1 MLDKNTINKA
11 CELYINSDKGIQ
23 EIATELHMNRRT
35 YRKLLA
41 DNFDFVTIKNQDDA
55 WHLYENVP
63 DMIKFF
69 RYINK
74 SDKTGRKFL
83 LNVVISDDDLKK
95 LIEEDGMSTK
105 KIVELVNMPFVTDSF
120 IHDYAGRRGFRYSKE
135 AIKKNR
141 LEGLKKSYSKEG
153 AVDKINAKR
162 RKTMIDRYGVDS
174 PMRVNSI
181 KEKQQATTMERYGVP
196 VSTMNKEVQKKQ
208 QATSLKNNGVPFP
221 AQNQDIYAKVI
232 KTNQEHYGAD
242 TYMLSEEGK
251 KVSKKSMIER
261 YGYDN
266 NLSRPEVSQ
275 KIKEVIKKKYGVDNI
290 GSVEQVR
297 EKIRKTNLAK
307 FGGYTPFSDIK
318 VREKSYRTNLEKYGY
333 KSMVESP
340 SVRKLAMNAK
350 RDRVVFNKTYYVTD
364 VDYSAELLL
373 DQVKLEKFL
382 RTINPSKYS
391 YTLHEISD
399 IIGREYNTVKSY
411 VHTDGKFIVKQHV
424 GELPRKM
431 QSFLE
436 SLGFVAN
443 KDFIVNDR
451 KAIKP
456 LEIDFYFPKQKVGIE
471 VNDLI
476 THNHTYNPY
485 GDEPKSKNY
494 HMYKSNVAKDNGI
507 RLIHAWEHYFNNP
520 KQYEV
525 LKNAIKHALGISTN
539 RVYARNTYVREVPN
553 SKLRDFFN
561 TNNIQG
567 FRGAK
572 TAYALFDK
580 KTNEILMAYSV
591 GSSHFAHNKYDLE
604 LIRGASKLDTTI
616 VGGASKLWKF
626 IIDNNPDINSIVYY
640 IDRNI
645 YQGSS
650 ISSLEGNL
658 ELINTQPGF
667 WNYFVKTGEMKNR
680 QPSKHKEIK
689 EMVANGEVWEVYNA
703 GTETYVW
710 HRE

>member
-35 YRKLLA
+35 YRKLLE
-41 DNFDFVTIKNQDDA
+41 DNFDFVTIKNQEDA
-55 WHLYENVP
+55 WKLYENVP
-63 DMIKFF
+63 DMTKFF

-83 LNVVISDDDLKK
+83 LNVVVSDDDLKK
-95 LIEEDGMSTK
+95 LIEEEGMSTK

-120 IHDYAGRRGFRYSKE
+120 VHDYAGRRGFRYSKE

-141 LEGLKKSYSKEG
+141 LEGLKESYAKNG
-153 AVDKINAKR
+153 VVDEINAKR
-162 RKTMIDRYGVDS
+162 RKTMIERYGADS

-208 QATSLKNNGVPFP
+208 QETNLKNNGVPFP
-221 AQNQDIYAKVI
+221 AQNKGIFDKVI
-232 KTNQEHYGAD
+232 KTNQERYGAG
-242 TYMLSEEGK
+242 TYMLSDEGK

-261 YGYDN
+261 YGVLY
-266 NLSRPEVSQ
+266 PMQSQ
-275 KIKEVIKKKYGVDNI
+275 EIKAKVVDT
-290 GSVEQVR
+290 
-297 EKIRKTNLAK
+297 KH
-307 FGGYTPFSDIK
+307 
-318 VREKSYRTNLEKYGY
+318 NLENNIEFMPTEYVK
-333 KSMVESP
+333 
-340 SVRKLAMNAK
+340 NAIISK
-350 RDRVVFNKTYYVTD
+350 EITSSIDNLKIFLKENFPDK
-364 VDYSAELLL
+364 
-373 DQVKLEKFL
+373 EKFTL
-382 RTINPSKYS
+382 AEIANITGRS
-391 YTLHEISD
+391 YNFIASTFRAD
-399 IIGREYNTVKSY
+399 GNFIIHK
-411 VHTDGKFIVKQHV
+411 KQGV
-424 GELPRKM
+424 LPYKM

-443 KDFIVNDR
+443 KDFIINDR

-471 VNDLI
+471 VNDLL

-485 GDEPKSKNY
+485 GNEPKTKDY
-494 HMYKSNVAKDNGI
+494 HMYKSKVAKDNGI

-539 RVYARNTYVREVPN
+539 RVYARNTYVSEVPN
-553 SKLRDFFN
+553 SELRDFFN

-689 EMVANGEVWEVYNA
+689 EMVANGDVWEVYNA

>member
-1 MLDKNTINKA
+1 MPTEYVKNAIISKEITSSIDNLKIFLKENFPDKEKFTLA
-11 CELYINSDKGIQ
+11 
-23 EIATELHMNRRT
+23 EIAN
-35 YRKLLA
+35 
-41 DNFDFVTIKNQDDA
+41 I
-55 WHLYENVP
+55 
-63 DMIKFF
+63 
-69 RYINK
+69 
-74 SDKTGRKFL
+74 TGRSYNF
-83 LNVVISDDDLKK
+83 IASTFRA
-95 LIEEDGMSTK
+95 DG
-105 KIVELVNMPFVTDSF
+105 NF
-120 IHDYAGRRGFRYSKE
+120 IIH
-135 AIKKNR
+135 
-141 LEGLKKSYSKEG
+141 
-153 AVDKINAKR
+153 
-162 RKTMIDRYGVDS
+162 
-174 PMRVNSI
+174 
-181 KEKQQATTMERYGVP
+181 
-196 VSTMNKEVQKKQ
+196 KKQ
-208 QATSLKNNGVPFP
+208 GV
-221 AQNQDIYAKVI
+221 
-232 KTNQEHYGAD
+232 
-242 TYMLSEEGK
+242 
-251 KVSKKSMIER
+251 
-261 YGYDN
+261 
-266 NLSRPEVSQ
+266 
-275 KIKEVIKKKYGVDNI
+275 
-290 GSVEQVR
+290 
-297 EKIRKTNLAK
+297 
-307 FGGYTPFSDIK
+307 
-318 VREKSYRTNLEKYGY
+318 
-333 KSMVESP
+333 
-340 SVRKLAMNAK
+340 
-350 RDRVVFNKTYYVTD
+350 
-364 VDYSAELLL
+364 
-373 DQVKLEKFL
+373 
-382 RTINPSKYS
+382 
-391 YTLHEISD
+391 
-399 IIGREYNTVKSY
+399 
-411 VHTDGKFIVKQHV
+411 
-424 GELPRKM
+424 LPYKM

-443 KDFIVNDR
+443 KDFIINDR

-471 VNDLI
+471 VNDLL

-485 GDEPKSKNY
+485 GNEPKPKDY
-494 HMYKSNVAKDNGI
+494 HMYKSKVAKDNGI

-539 RVYARNTYVREVPN
+539 RVYARNTYVSEVPN

-689 EMVANGEVWEVYNA
+689 EMVANGDVWEVYNA

>member
-1 MLDKNTINKA
+1 MKYNKETIDKVLDTYLNSSLNLDGQAKSVHIGKKTYKDIVNNNFNFYKVNNREEAWDLYNQVSDETKYYRLIGQTNKSGKIYLLSLA
-11 CELYINSDKGIQ
+11 ITNDELRYFIEVEGISSK
-23 EIATELHMNRRT
+23 EIA
-35 YRKLLA
+35 
-41 DNFDFVTIKNQDDA
+41 
-55 WHLYENVP
+55 
-63 DMIKFF
+63 
-69 RYINK
+69 
-74 SDKTGRKFL
+74 DK
-83 LNVVISDDDLKK
+83 
-95 LIEEDGMSTK
+95 
-105 KIVELVNMPFVTDSF
+105 VNMPFITYKF
-120 IHDYAGRRGFRYSKE
+120 IHDRAGRLGFKYDTE
-135 AIKKNR
+135 TVKKNR
-141 LEGLKKSYSKEG
+141 VKGLKKAYSNDEKL
-153 AVDKINAKR
+153 DKINTKR
-162 RKTMIDRYGVDS
+162 RKTMIDRYGADS

-208 QATSLKNNGVPFP
+208 QVTSLNNNGVPFP
-221 AQNQDIYAKVI
+221 AQNKEIYSKVI
-232 KTNQEHYGAD
+232 KTNQERYGAD
-242 TYMLSEEGK
+242 TYMLSDEGK

-261 YGYDN
+261 YGVLY
-266 NLSRPEVSQ
+266 PMQSQ
-275 KIKEVIKKKYGVDNI
+275 EIK
-290 GSVEQVR
+290 
-297 EKIRKTNLAK
+297 AK
-307 FGGYTPFSDIK
+307 FVDTK
-318 VREKSYRTNLEKYGY
+318 HNLENNIEFIPTEYVK
-333 KSMVESP
+333 
-340 SVRKLAMNAK
+340 NAIISK
-350 RDRVVFNKTYYVTD
+350 EITSSLDNLKTFLKENFPD
-364 VDYSAELLL
+364 
-373 DQVKLEKFL
+373 KEKFTL
-382 RTINPSKYS
+382 AEIANITGRS
-391 YTLHEISD
+391 YNFIASTFRAD
-399 IIGREYNTVKSY
+399 GNFIIHK
-411 VHTDGKFIVKQHV
+411 KQGV
-424 GELPRKM
+424 LPYKM

-443 KDFIVNDR
+443 KDFIINDR

-485 GDEPKSKNY
+485 GNEPKPKDY
-494 HMYKSNVAKDNGI
+494 HMYKSKVAKDNGI
-507 RLIHAWEHYFNNP
+507 RLIHAWEHYFNNA

-553 SKLRDFFN
+553 SELRDFFN

-689 EMVANGEVWEVYNA
+689 EMVANGDVWEVYNA